1 MFQDWLRVK
10 LYSVR
15 AILSHTTLPPMYSF
29 LPPFSVVSCLWIV
42 VSFYKSVKSG
52 TTYVTILVM
61 SHASIFLYLANY
73 ALELGQRVTF
83 FPEKVTSLWSYLDT
97 QTSCVCLIALNILLY
112 HCFASSIN
120 LIFSKSGTI
129 SYCFNFSGSPNSFH
143 CVCMCVCAH
152 VCVHALTPF
161 VMCVFTCTHA
171 LTPFIWCVC
180 SHVCM
185 H

>member
-1 MFQDWLRVK
+1 M
-10 LYSVR
+10 
-15 AILSHTTLPPMYSF
+15 
-29 LPPFSVVSCLWIV
+29 
-42 VSFYKSVKSG
+42 KSG

-83 FPEKVTSLWSYLDT
+83 FPGKVTSSWSYLDT